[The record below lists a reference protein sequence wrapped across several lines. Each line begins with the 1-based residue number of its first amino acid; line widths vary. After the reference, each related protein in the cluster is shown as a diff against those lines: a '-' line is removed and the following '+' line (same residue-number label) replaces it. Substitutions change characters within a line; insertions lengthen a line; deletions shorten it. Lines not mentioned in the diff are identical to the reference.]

1 MNSISNNLDFI
12 IFDILNQDNF
22 LRLWPITSYP
32 KLGLAI
38 INFKQKLK
46 SSFPLISNHCSISI
60 EKNQPIPHVIAN
72 NHKNA
77 RTEASMNPNCIVTR
91 LNHWWPYWL
100 ESVYAKGPMQ
110 WKISL
115 LWSGDDDTM
124 KNPKI
129 FQLEKQYSLLVIGSW
144 NLWKIQKCARCCC
157 IRRKI
162 QLKKKIQDICFYTE
176 LIYFNFLLLVA
187 LLLVTSIVIVSLVP
201 MWLNYI
207 LSSTYSRGNYPIWDF

>member
-1 MNSISNNLDFI
+1 MNSISNNLDYI
-12 IFDILNQDNF
+12 IFDILNQFNF
-22 LRLWPITSYP
+22 LCFWPITPYP

-77 RTEASMNPNCIVTR
+77 RTEASKNPNCIVTR

-110 WKISL
+110 WKSSL
-115 LWSGDDDTM
+115 LWLGDDDTM

-129 FQLEKQYSLLVIGSW
+129 FQRAYFFDSDRILTWSL
-144 NLWKIQKCARCCC
+144 
-157 IRRKI
+157 
-162 QLKKKIQDICFYTE
+162 
-176 LIYFNFLLLVA
+176 
-187 LLLVTSIVIVSLVP
+187 
-201 MWLNYI
+201 
-207 LSSTYSRGNYPIWDF
+207 

>member
-1 MNSISNNLDFI
+1 
-12 IFDILNQDNF
+12 
-22 LRLWPITSYP
+22 
-32 KLGLAI
+32 
-38 INFKQKLK
+38 
-46 SSFPLISNHCSISI
+46 
-60 EKNQPIPHVIAN
+60 
-72 NHKNA
+72 
-77 RTEASMNPNCIVTR
+77 MNPNCIVIR

-176 LIYFNFLLLVA
+176 LIFFNF

-201 MWLNYI
+201 MWPNYI
-207 LSSTYSRGNYPIWDF
+207 NFIIHLLSW

>member
-60 EKNQPIPHVIAN
+60 EKNQPTPHVIAN

-91 LNHWWPYWL
+91 LNQWWPYWL

-129 FQLEKQYSLLVIGSW
+129 FQLEKQYSLLVTGSS

-162 QLKKKIQDICFYTE
+162 QLKKNPRYMLLHWTNLLQLFITC
-176 LIYFNFLLLVA
+176 NFHCYCILGSN
-187 LLLVTSIVIVSLVP
+187 VTRL
-201 MWLNYI
+201 Y
-207 LSSTYSRGNYPIWDF
+207 